1 MSTEN
6 FSYENLMRDLEK
18 KLEKVIFKGVG
29 KYAKYELGLE
39 EYNEYQLLYNDPHY
53 IRKFKS
59 GNIEYISP
67 ETDAIDTV
75 YLYLDVALNETNIID
90 DMERFRYELLNYLLF
105 ERPDIMPIISQED
118 SKIRIRYNSQKREFF
133 RATKVIKIFKKLSE
147 ANKKKLLSE
156 GKFIDSRKYIEG
168 VFSHTDDFTDYYS
181 EDDFFDKLAYYMQF
195 LELDKSRMEVIDNRK
210 RDKRIDKLEN
220 TLQEDESISSLIDKS
235 SNEGHI
241 VRLAILFQSDELK
254 MEVINNKLTNEEY
267 ITRLAETLQS
277 DELKMEVI
285 NNKLT
290 SEEYIT
296 RLAKT
301 LQSDELIITVIKKR
315 LTSVEFITKLICT
328 LKAFEYKFQILVD
341 YYNKFSESHIQSI
354 LNTMSDEELGDIIMN
369 KYINNIGFKNL
380 ALSCIKDNNKK
391 NALQLILDVQ
401 RQFQYYYNST
411 DSHDRQAVI
420 AQIAR
425 TTAIASRAGDNIGEL
440 PFFDDVKLP
449 ET

>member
-254 MEVINNKLTNEEY
+254 MEVINNKLT
-267 ITRLAETLQS
+267 
-277 DELKMEVI
+277 
-285 NNKLT
+285 